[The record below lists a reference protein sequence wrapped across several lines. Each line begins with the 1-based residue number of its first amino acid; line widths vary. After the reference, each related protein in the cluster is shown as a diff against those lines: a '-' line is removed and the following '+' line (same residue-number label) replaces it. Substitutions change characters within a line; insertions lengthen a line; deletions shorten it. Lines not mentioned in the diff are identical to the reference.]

1 MLKLPIWVPVFHS
14 LVLDL
19 LIFFL
24 CNTFE
29 IKCLQ
34 NAPPPPPKKKIKK
47 EKKKKWLSCA
57 LNHSESGSKY
67 KQKLITGWNV

>member
-1 MLKLPIWVPVFHS
+1 MLKLPIWLPVFHS

-19 LIFFL
+19 LIFLL

-29 IKCLQ
+29 ITYLQ
-34 NAPPPPPKKKIKK
+34 NAPPPQKKNKLINKNKKIDC
-47 EKKKKWLSCA
+47 LV

-67 KQKLITGWNV
+67 KQKLIRGWNV